1 MPIKLQRFLLLL
13 LAVAFMGPAWAQD
26 GALTVARNL
35 DQLTNRSAVILRG
48 NVVGARLEEHPELR
62 GLDTVVVTM
71 HVREALKGQVGSTY
85 TFRQYVW
92 GVSGRANQGGYHK
105 GQDLLLLLIAPSRY
119 GLSSPAG
126 HDQGRFQVLRD
137 NAGRE
142 IALNGHGNFRL
153 FDGMSHQLA
162 KDGVALSPASSRLLS
177 SPDRGPVEIAELTAL
192 IRELVARS
200 R

>member
-1 MPIKLQRFLLLL
+1 MPIKLQRFLFLL
-13 LAVAFMGPAWAQD
+13 VTTAFMGPAWAQD
-26 GALTVARNL
+26 GALTVARSL
-35 DQLTNRSAVILRG
+35 DQLTQRSAVILRG
-48 NVVGARLEEHPELR
+48 KVVSARLEEHPELP

-71 HVREALKGQVGSTY
+71 HVQEALKGQVGRTF

-92 GVSGRANQGGYHK
+92 GLHGRAHQGGYRK

-137 NAGRE
+137 SGGRE
-142 IALNGHGNFRL
+142 VAINGHGNFRL
-153 FDGMSHQLA
+153 FDGMSSQLA
-162 KDGVALSPASSRLLS
+162 KEGVALSPASSRLVS
-177 SPDRGPVEIAELTAL
+177 SPDKGAVEIAELSAL
-192 IRELVARS
+192 IRELVERN

>member
-1 MPIKLQRFLLLL
+1 MPIKMQRLLLL
-13 LAVAFMGPAWAQD
+13 LVTAACIGPAWAQD

-35 DQLTNRSAVILRG
+35 EQLANRSAVILRG
-48 NVVGARLEEHPELR
+48 NVVSARLEEHPELR

-71 HVREALKGQVGSTY
+71 HVREALKGQVGRTY

-92 GVSGRANQGGYHK
+92 GVSGRANQGGYRK
-105 GQDLLLLLIAPSRY
+105 GQDLLLLMIAPSRY

-137 NAGRE
+137 RAGRE
-142 IALNGHGNFRL
+142 VAINGHGNFRL
-153 FDGMSHQLA
+153 FDGMSQQLA
-162 KDGVALSPASSRLLS
+162 KDGVALSPASGRLVS
-177 SPDRGPVEIAELTAL
+177 SPDRGPVEVAELTAL
-192 IRELVARS
+192 VRELVARS